1 MTAPSL
7 PRAVPGV
14 AEGVGTSAAR
24 PDGPAKVAGEFAFS
38 SDLWHADMLWGA
50 TTRSP
55 HPRARRSR
63 AMAGQ
68 ADWEHRVE
76 MLEARIEHL
85 EAALEGLQDA
95 VYRQAQLTEDKHDEL
110 RARIEPE
117 RMAIDLAQD
126 ALRRGL

>member
-1 MTAPSL
+1 
-7 PRAVPGV
+7 
-14 AEGVGTSAAR
+14 
-24 PDGPAKVAGEFAFS
+24 
-38 SDLWHADMLWGA
+38 
-50 TTRSP
+50 
-55 HPRARRSR
+55 
-63 AMAGQ
+63 
-68 ADWEHRVE
+68 